1 MVPNQ
6 KKHTLPV
13 EGSVDSKKLK
23 LMVLNCCF
31 VLFTETVTEPF
42 VLLNG
47 PVAECLRRIPQSV
60 KRIRIGLDEKEPL
73 RLPLSV
79 CFHVSFVI
87 VSCSN
92 SFHVSCDCCF
102 NLSLLALTV
111 IYFTHCN
118 FPAGLFILFAVFSAD
133 SKGAFSNSFQG
144 LLHHYKLIQ

>member
-92 SFHVSCDCCF
+92 SFHVSCVVLICLCLHSQSF
-102 NLSLLALTV
+102 ISLIAISLQDSS
-111 IYFTHCN
+111 
-118 FPAGLFILFAVFSAD
+118 FS
-133 SKGAFSNSFQG
+133 SPSSPLIRKVRFQIPF
-144 LLHHYKLIQ
+144 KDFCTITS